1 MLAVLLK
8 IAPGAISAGRGQRV
22 GKGTDCY
29 LMWRTT
35 VVHGGLVMKVEIS
48 MNKNREL
55 VAVVVVGVLDDVVD
69 GVKEIGDK
77 MKQGYPGLK
86 IVV

>member
-1 MLAVLLK
+1 M
-8 IAPGAISAGRGQRV
+8 
-22 GKGTDCY
+22 
-29 LMWRTT
+29 
-35 VVHGGLVMKVEIS
+35 VHGGLVMKVEIS